1 MRIWKQYDSQ
11 LDAISISQFLMMQH
25 RCTQQLPKPDANTQP
40 EPATSAVGTFTRS
53 LNGSSLWF
61 WFSLLLL
68 SCFGWF
74 YVSSSHCKLNSP
86 QSDASAKRSPLLF
99 YFIHCKFEQCLS
111 VLCGLFW
118 KERRTTRQS
127 WRFFTVISAAV
138 IAKAKLLSLST
149 CWCVRLSKQWDSCVR
164 FGILASSKSPW
175 KGISSRFTC
184 GLSTVVPFD
193 CCDWAAER
201 QRCSECFRLTLNP

>member
-1 MRIWKQYDSQ
+1 MQKALSPFQTAGTLLHHLHADMKAVRLETGRHQYFSTSN
-11 LDAISISQFLMMQH
+11 DAAPMYAATIQTRRKH
-25 RCTQQLPKPDANTQP
+25 TQP
-40 EPATSAVGTFTRS
+40 EPETSAVGTFTRS

-86 QSDASAKRSPLLF
+86 QSDASVKQNPLLF
-99 YFIHCKFEQCLS
+99 YFIHCKLKQCLS

-127 WRFFTVISAAV
+127 CRFFTVISAAV
-138 IAKAKLLSLST
+138 IAKAKLLSPFNLLMCEIVKT
-149 CWCVRLSKQWDSCVR
+149 MRLVSDLG
-164 FGILASSKSPW
+164 F
-175 KGISSRFTC
+175 
-184 GLSTVVPFD
+184 
-193 CCDWAAER
+193 
-201 QRCSECFRLTLNP
+201 

>member
-1 MRIWKQYDSQ
+1 MVFTFQHLGGKPSGEGVQRHTHTNQKALGPFQTTGTLLHHLHADMKSVRLANGRHRYFSTSN
-11 LDAISISQFLMMQH
+11 DAAPMYAATIQTRRKH
-25 RCTQQLPKPDANTQP
+25 TQP

-99 YFIHCKFEQCLS
+99 YFIHCKLEQCLS
-111 VLCGLFW
+111 VLCGLF
-118 KERRTTRQS
+118 
-127 WRFFTVISAAV
+127 
-138 IAKAKLLSLST
+138 
-149 CWCVRLSKQWDSCVR
+149 
-164 FGILASSKSPW
+164 
-175 KGISSRFTC
+175 
-184 GLSTVVPFD
+184 
-193 CCDWAAER
+193 
-201 QRCSECFRLTLNP
+201 